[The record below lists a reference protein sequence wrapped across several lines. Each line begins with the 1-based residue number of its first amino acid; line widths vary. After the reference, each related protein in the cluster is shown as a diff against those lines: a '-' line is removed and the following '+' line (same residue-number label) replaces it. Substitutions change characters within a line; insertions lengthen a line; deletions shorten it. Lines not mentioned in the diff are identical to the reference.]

1 MALVPSSFSFRM
13 LRGTSWK
20 QVYRI
25 SIRMSRGTSSKQVYR
40 ISICDNCHAASRR
53 RLHMKVFLT
62 HRMNVLWLQLTIT
75 FVCKQVSTFL
85 LNLVKRWLGR
95 KSELFCL
102 GQLATGVKRWS
113 FLSSQV
119 SATTKIFPSL
129 RGRRSKGKGKGIRA
143 RDHARGRRERAPR
156 VSLALKT
163 PFSKTPFP
171 FPFKRLPRR
180 LNFSKSNPQMFC
192 DKLNVK
198 AS

>member
-1 MALVPSSFSFRM
+1 MALVSSSFSFRM

-40 ISICDNCHAASRR
+40 ISICDNCHATSRR

-113 FLSSQV
+113 FLLSQV

-143 RDHARGRRERAPR
+143 RDHARGRRSAP
-156 VSLALKT
+156 LAFLSRLKLHF
-163 PFSKTPFP
+163 PKLPFP
-171 FPFKRLPRR
+171 SL
-180 LNFSKSNPQMFC
+180 SNAC
-192 DKLNVK
+192 H
-198 AS
+198 AG

>member
-40 ISICDNCHAASRR
+40 ISICDNCHATSRR
-53 RLHMKVFLT
+53 RLDMKVFLT

-156 VSLALKT
+156 VSLAPKT
-163 PFSKTPFP
+163 PFSKTPF
-171 FPFKRLPRR
+171 LS
-180 LNFSKSNPQMFC
+180 LSNAC
-192 DKLNVK
+192 H
-198 AS
+198 AG

>member
-1 MALVPSSFSFRM
+1 MAVSFRM
-13 LRGTSWK
+13 LGD
-20 QVYRI
+20 
-25 SIRMSRGTSSKQVYR
+25 TSSKQVFHVLIR
-40 ISICDNCHAASRR
+40 DNCHATSHR
-53 RLHMKVFLT
+53 RLQMKVFSS
-62 HRMNVLWLQLTIT
+62 HRMNALWLQLTIA

>member
-25 SIRMSRGTSSKQVYR
+25 SIRMSRGTSSKPVYR
-40 ISICDNCHAASRR
+40 FSICDNCHATSRR

-119 SATTKIFPSL
+119 SATTKIFLACVAGVRKGRGRELGRETTREGGGSAPLAFLSRLKLHFPKLPFPSL
-129 RGRRSKGKGKGIRA
+129 SNA
-143 RDHARGRRERAPR
+143 CHAG
-156 VSLALKT
+156 
-163 PFSKTPFP
+163 
-171 FPFKRLPRR
+171 
-180 LNFSKSNPQMFC
+180 
-192 DKLNVK
+192 
-198 AS
+198 

>member
-40 ISICDNCHAASRR
+40 ISICDNCHATSRR
-53 RLHMKVFLT
+53 LLHMKVFLT
-62 HRMNVLWLQLTIT
+62 HRMYVLWLQLTIT

-102 GQLATGVKRWS
+102 GQL
-113 FLSSQV
+113 SSQV

-129 RGRRSKGKGKGIRA
+129 RGRCSKGKGKGIRA

-156 VSLALKT
+156 VSLAPKT

-192 DKLNVK
+192 DKLNAK